1 MRQDAEWIAAE
12 EVPPPADLRHL
23 ARLMAKAQP
32 APRGGPFA
40 FVRALATAVAAWERE
55 QA

>member
-1 MRQDAEWIAAE
+1 MRQDAEWTAAE
-12 EVPPPADLRHL
+12 EVPPPADIHHL

-40 FVRALATAVAAWERE
+40 FICALATAVAAWERE

>member
-23 ARLMAKAQP
+23 ARLMAKDQP
-32 APRGGPFA
+32 APRGGPFV
-40 FVRALATAVAAWERE
+40 FVRALAIAVAAWERE

>member
-23 ARLMAKAQP
+23 AQVMAKDQP
-32 APRGGPFA
+32 TPRGGPFA